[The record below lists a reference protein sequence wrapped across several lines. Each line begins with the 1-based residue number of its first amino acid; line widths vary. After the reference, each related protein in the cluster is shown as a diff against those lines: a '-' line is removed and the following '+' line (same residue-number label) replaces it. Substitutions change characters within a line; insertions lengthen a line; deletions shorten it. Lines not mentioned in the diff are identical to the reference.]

1 MLLIFATLHCFSLH
15 YLLYYGHTMTEG
27 PPRPDPALQLLGATI
42 RQYRQ
47 QRGLTQ
53 QELAAK
59 IGLSRTYIN
68 QIEQGQ
74 RNVSIRAVLHI
85 AAALGTPISL
95 LLKPL
100 EKYPEFYSLPM
111 E

>member
-1 MLLIFATLHCFSLH
+1 
-15 YLLYYGHTMTEG
+15 MTEG
-27 PPRPDPALQLLGATI
+27 AQRPDPALQILGNTI
-42 RQYRQ
+42 RGYRL

-53 QELAAK
+53 QELAVK

-74 RNVSIRAVLHI
+74 RNVSILAILHI
-85 AAALGTPISL
+85 AAALDTPISL

-100 EKYPEFYSLPM
+100 ENFPELYASSLKGGP
-111 E
+111 